1 MVWKYAIRLGSRRS
15 LVPSKSLC
23 VIEVG
28 IVNVK
33 CIMYVEIRESHMSNL
48 TISND
53 LPCNSNILIL
63 ARSFESFQNNV
74 FIGLPNWFYTF
85 DVISFRVCIGVGDV
99 KIKLTKVC
107 FLQRTLLPMSLGGI
121 PIYHQCHSVWP

>member
-1 MVWKYAIRLGSRRS
+1 
-15 LVPSKSLC
+15 

-74 FIGLPNWFYTF
+74 FIGLPN
-85 DVISFRVCIGVGDV
+85 
-99 KIKLTKVC
+99 
-107 FLQRTLLPMSLGGI
+107 
-121 PIYHQCHSVWP
+121 